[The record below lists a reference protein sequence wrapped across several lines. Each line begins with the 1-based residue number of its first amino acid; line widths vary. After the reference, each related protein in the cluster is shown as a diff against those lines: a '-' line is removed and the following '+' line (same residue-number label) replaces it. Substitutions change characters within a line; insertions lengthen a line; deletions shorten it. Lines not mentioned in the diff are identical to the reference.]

1 MKLNKQIIK
10 RVEEEAD
17 YIIETKETI
26 RKVASKF
33 RVSKST
39 VHKDIKER
47 LKELDFTKFKIIQ
60 DIFSEHIRTRHIL
73 GGESTRIKYL
83 RERKS

>member
-1 MKLNKQIIK
+1 MKVNKQIIK

-17 YIIETKETI
+17 YMIETKETI

-39 VHKDIKER
+39 VHKDI
-47 LKELDFTKFKIIQ
+47 TKFKIIQ